1 MKEFWPVI
9 SKEELVNLSNND
21 LQLMYD
27 YVKICKYL
35 LSTEMRRRVSKA
47 DVADVEI
54 FDYNISIDNI
64 VAFKNAGYDVK
75 VIKDRTKFSYDK
87 NSENKSENQY
97 IPANL
102 PTANDVLKEMV
113 NIQVLEIIN
122 SIKNTTTGCIIS
134 NISNSILRKEVIS
147 VLKSLGFG
155 VKCENKDS
163 KLIKIWVGND
173 NDD

>member
-9 SKEELVNLSNND
+9 SKEELVDLSNND

-27 YVKICKYL
+27 NVKICKYL

-47 DVADVEI
+47 DAADVEI
-54 FDYNISIDNI
+54 FDDNISIDN
-64 VAFKNAGYDVK
+64 VNAFKNAGYNVK
-75 VIKDRTKFSYDK
+75 AMKDRTKFSYDK
-87 NSENKSENQY
+87 NSENESENQY

-102 PTANDVLKEMV
+102 PTANDVLKEMI

-122 SIKNTTTGCIIS
+122 SVKNSTTGCIIS

-155 VKCENKDS
+155 IKCED